1 MSNVSHYIM
10 PVTEKP
16 TNRLW
21 NPVWNHCVGTQWGLF
36 KDTMKG
42 FLLLTEREEADAF
55 LFVAR
60 EYGGGV
66 LGVVVVAFGGG
77 PLPRSYSMRFI

>member
-1 MSNVSHYIM
+1 
-10 PVTEKP
+10 
-16 TNRLW
+16 
-21 NPVWNHCVGTQWGLF
+21 
-36 KDTMKG
+36 MKG

-66 LGVVVVAFGGG
+66 LGVVVVSFGGG
-77 PLPRSYSMRFI
+77 PLPRSYAIHLRIRPLQRGETIAC